1 MKGYRLDYFVWQ
13 ADPVLLDLGALQLR
27 WYGLLFV
34 GSFFLGM
41 MIMKWIFKREGK
53 DPSIVDDGMV
63 YLLVGA
69 VVGARLMHCFAYEPA
84 FYLAHP
90 LEIFKVWKGGL
101 ASHGGLIGVLIASWL
116 FAKKHRLSYLWLL
129 SRVAI
134 PGALVAAFIRLGNFF
149 NSEIVGIPTEK
160 PWAVIFSR
168 IDMLPR
174 HPVQLYES
182 LAYFALFLLF
192 LLLYLR
198 IKPSLVTR
206 LFPGLFFVLVFTI
219 RFFLEYVKTKQA
231 DYQWD
236 MPLSTGQ
243 VLSIPFIV
251 LGFLW
256 IIWALKGSK
265 A

>member
-1 MKGYRLDYFVWQ
+1 LKGYRLDYFVWQ

>member
-101 ASHGGLIGVLIASWL
+101 ASHGGLIGVLIAAWL
-116 FAKKHRLSYLWLL
+116 FAQKHRLSYLWLL

-236 MPLSTGQ
+236 IPLSTGQ

>member
-1 MKGYRLDYFVWQ
+1 LDYFVWQ
-13 ADPVLLDLGALQLR
+13 ADPVLLDLGVLQLR

-41 MIMKWIFKREGK
+41 MIMKWIFRREGK

-101 ASHGGLIGVLIASWL
+101 ASHGGLIGVLIASWI
-116 FAKKHRLSYLWLL
+116 FAKKHHLSYLWLL

-149 NSEIVGIPTEK
+149 NSEIVGIPTDK
-160 PWAVIFSR
+160 PWAVVFAR

-182 LAYFALFLLF
+182 LAYFALFILF

-198 IKPSLVTR
+198 LKPSLVTR
-206 LFPGLFFVLVFTI
+206 LFPGLFFLLVFTI

-231 DYQWD
+231 DYTWD
-236 MPLSTGQ
+236 LPLSTGQ
-243 VLSIPFIV
+243 ALSLPFIV
-251 LGFLW
+251 LGIGW
-256 IIWALKGSK
+256 ILWALKSQNNSK
-265 A
+265 